1 MAIKYRVKTGRGYRE
16 FSEDEYGFA
25 SEYAVQN
32 NSSIETL
39 AIPEPQYDS
48 MLAAELSIAKGK
60 ELAEYMLIQLNSKSK
75 EYTKRTGS
83 KINKSLRD
91 SHRKLRESLELGD
104 LEEAVLDIQVIVNSG
119 AVDNF
124 LYLYADAVLKISEFL
139 GDS

>member
-1 MAIKYRVKTGRGYRE
+1 MAIKYRIKTGRGYRE
-16 FSEDEYGFA
+16 FTEEEYDLA

-39 AIPEPQYDS
+39 TIPESQYNS
-48 MLAAELSIAKGK
+48 ILAAELSIAKGK
-60 ELAEYMLIQLNSKSK
+60 ELADYMLIQLNSKSK

-119 AVDNF
+119 TVDNF
-124 LYLYADAVLKISEFL
+124 LDLYADVLLRIDNFL
-139 GDS
+139 GAN